1 MISLVTC
8 IFSSLTRLCTT
19 KLFTT
24 REFIIDKHFVRK
36 SMPSGA
42 SLLIQRIGRLF
53 QICNFN
59 AVNTALKNED
69 VTVFCQHQSAS
80 HTVYNADY
88 GFRYREC
95 QSLAEVLLKSRF

>member
-24 REFIIDKHFVRK
+24 REFIIDKHFVHN

-53 QICNFN
+53 EICNFN

-80 HTVYNADY
+80 QTVYNADY

-95 QSLAEVLLKSRF
+95 PSLAEVLLKSRF